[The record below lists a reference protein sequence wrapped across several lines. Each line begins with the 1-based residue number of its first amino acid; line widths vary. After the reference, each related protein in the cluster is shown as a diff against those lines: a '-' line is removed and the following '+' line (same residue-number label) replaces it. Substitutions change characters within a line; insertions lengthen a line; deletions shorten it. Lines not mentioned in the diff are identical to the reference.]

1 MDSIQVEMSTARQ
14 FLFSL
19 RIKDK
24 KEGNIFQ
31 QINRSS
37 KLIAEHGFDVRQLK
51 KEDIK
56 RMLAIYFEVSMNGED
71 ISDTEGEA
79 YLEVAVNE
87 NI

>member
-1 MDSIQVEMSTARQ
+1 MSKSLGNFFTVREIGEKYDVTAMPVNC
-14 FLFSL
+14 
-19 RIKDK
+19 
-24 KEGNIFQ
+24 E
-31 QINRSS
+31 
-37 KLIAEHGFDVRQLK
+37 QLK

-79 YLEVAVNE
+79 YLEVLLYE